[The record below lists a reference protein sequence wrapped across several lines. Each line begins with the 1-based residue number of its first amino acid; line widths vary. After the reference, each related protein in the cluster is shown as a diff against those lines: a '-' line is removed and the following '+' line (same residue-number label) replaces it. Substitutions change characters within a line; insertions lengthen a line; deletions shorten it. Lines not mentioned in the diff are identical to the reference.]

1 MARKASVKK
10 NPLKNNQV
18 LFRLNP
24 FAQTE
29 KRIANAKTPETHEKI
44 PKKKIVYRVPA
55 VPGKTKEERKAER
68 LAAQAAQPKAV
79 KVPKVKKEPKVETAP
94 LPEVIVKDPIVQPEV
109 ASEPIVESEVEAE
122 PIVELEVESEPVVE
136 PEVESEPVVEPEV
149 ESEPVVEPE
158 VESEP
163 VVEPEVES
171 EPVVEP
177 EVESEPVVE
186 PEVESEPV
194 VEPEVMSEPVVE
206 GKVESEPEIKSLEE
220 VDSLHKLAVK
230 SEPADEYVTQDA
242 DLDTVMQES
251 LDVQNQ
257 SLHKEILDEDVEET
271 VRNRPTGLL

>member
-79 KVPKVKKEPKVETAP
+79 KVFKVKKEPKVETAP
-94 LPEVIVKDPIVQPEV
+94 PVPKVIVKDPIVQPEV
-109 ASEPIVESEVEAE
+109 ASEPIVELEVEAE
-122 PIVELEVESEPVVE
+122 PIVIPK
-136 PEVESEPVVEPEV
+136 V